1 MKYLITFLLTWL
13 VSYSLYAQTQTITGS
28 VFDDATKAPLAG
40 AVISVINSN
49 PPVGTVTDADGN
61 FKITGIPIGRQ
72 SFRVAMLGYEEKRIP
87 DVIVTAGKEVVLNL
101 GLQEA
106 LKTLSEV
113 NVVYNKSKDKTH
125 TNNELALVSARS
137 FDVENTKLY
146 AGSFGDPSRMAANF
160 AGVSAGNDSRNDIVV
175 RGNSPNGMLWQLE
188 GLNIPNPN
196 HFGTINSTGGPVSM
210 LNNNNLAKSDFLTSA
225 FPSQYGNALA
235 GVFDLSLRDGNK
247 DRNEFVGQVGFNGFE
262 LGAEGP
268 LGKKKQISYIVNYR
282 YSTLSVF
289 NALGLNFGTGTAIP
303 IYQDINY
310 KVTAKVGKKGTLSLF
325 GIAGNSHI
333 DFLGNDVDTTK
344 TNLYGGNPYNNTR
357 TKFAASTTG
366 LSYQLRLSDK
376 TVTKFIIGYCN
387 TYQKYLQDSI
397 SYADRSIVLPNAEAK
412 FTTDKISGVWSL
424 THKFSPK
431 DNLQV
436 GVVYDHTMFDLF
448 YQETHDGTKQ
458 YTFVNQNGDFGL
470 LQSYAQWKH
479 RFSNVLTLT
488 GGLHYQYL
496 TVNGTNAVEPRVNF
510 RYQLAKNQSVSI
522 GYGLHQQ
529 AQNVYTYYIQTPTA
543 TGAVYTNK
551 NLDFTRSQ
559 HVVLGYD
566 WNITEHLR
574 VKAEGYYQS
583 IDRVPIEK
591 HPSSFSSLN
600 TGADF
605 GLTNVDSLVN
615 KGTGNNYGVELTVER
630 FLDKGYYFLLTT
642 SLFNSVYKGSDNVE
656 RNTAFNTK
664 YVFNILGGKEFKVG
678 KNRTFGVGL
687 KLSTVGGRYFT
698 PIDFAASQAAG
709 YEIDLNNQAYSQKQS
724 DYFRCDV
731 KLSYRKEFRKSTMEF
746 SIDLQNVSANK
757 NLFSQ
762 SYDHLKNKIT
772 YEYQQGFFPV
782 PTFRYSF

>member
-1 MKYLITFLLTWL
+1 MKHLITFILTWL

-175 RGNSPNGMLWQLE
+175 RGNSPNGMLWQLD

-225 FPSQYGNALA
+225 FPAQYGNALA

-344 TNLYGGNPYNNTR
+344 TNLYGGNPYNNAR

-376 TVTKFIIGYCN
+376 TVTKFTVGYCN

-397 SYADRSIVLPNAEAK
+397 SYLDRTIVLPSAEAK

-424 THKFSPK
+424 THKFSAK

-436 GVVYDHTMFDLF
+436 GIVYDHTKFDLF

-458 YTFVNQNGDFGL
+458 FTFVNQNGYYGL

-496 TVNGTNAVEPRVNF
+496 TLNGTNAIEPRVNF
-510 RYQLAKNQSVSI
+510 RYAVAKNQSVSI

-543 TGAVYTNK
+543 NGITYTNK

-591 HPSSFSSLN
+591 YPSSFSSLN
-600 TGADF
+600 TGSDF
-605 GLTNVDSLVN
+605 SLTNVDSLVN
-615 KGTGNNYGVELTVER
+615 KGTGTNYGVELTVER

-678 KNRTFGVGL
+678 KSRTFGVGL

-709 YEIDLNNQAYSQKQS
+709 YEIDLNNLAYSQKQS

-731 KLSYRKEFRKSTMEF
+731 KLSYRKEFKKSTMEF

-757 NLFSQ
+757 NIFSQ

-782 PTFRYSF
+782 PTFRYTF